1 MNYDDIVD
9 VADLDC
15 IYLSYDEPQKEEFW
29 LKIKNMVPWAKR
41 VDGVKGSDAAHKAA
55 GEASET
61 ERFILIDG
69 DNMPDE
75 KFFNMQLDF
84 TDKDP
89 NYKLAQYRWRATN
102 AINGLRYGNGGMSS
116 WTKTYVANM
125 KTHETSDGSDT
136 TSVDFCMDSTDNLY
150 WAMHDCYSTT
160 HPNYTPF
167 QAWRAGF
174 REGVKMVLDRGAKP
188 NIDSFKERVAT
199 RNVNNLTIWHNVG
212 SDVENG
218 MWAIYGAR
226 LGTYLTLLT
235 NWDHKKVMWF
245 DNFPELWEKQSEI
258 KTNTSLHGVIQEVGA
273 ELKEKLG
280 LPMCMLNAEQSAFF
294 KRHYNADRHNL
305 GPLVKEMDVIRKIEG
320 W

>member
-1 MNYDDIVD
+1 MSLNDIVD

-55 GEASET
+55 GAASDT

-75 KFFNMQLDF
+75 SFFNMQLDF
-84 TDKDP
+84 TGKDP
-89 NYKLAQYRWRATN
+89 SYQKAQFRWKAVN

-125 KTHETSDGSDT
+125 KTHENQKDGDAARIA
-136 TSVDFCMDSTDNLY
+136 DFCLDSKDNLY
-150 WAMHDCYSTT
+150 WAMYDCYSTT
-160 HPNYTPF
+160 YPNHTPF

-174 REGVKMVLDRGAKP
+174 REGVKMCLNKGEVPTVDE
-188 NIDSFKERVAT
+188 FKETVAS
-199 RNVNNLTIWHNVG
+199 RNLNNLTIWQNVG
-212 SDVENG
+212 ADAENG

-226 LGTYLTLLT
+226 LGTYMTLLT
-235 NWDHKKVMWF
+235 DWDAHNVQWF
-245 DNFPELWEKQSEI
+245 DNYTVLWEEHI
-258 KTNTSLHGVIQEVGA
+258 NRDPEREATLVGA
-273 ELKEKLG
+273 ALHDKLG
-280 LPMCMLNAEQSAFF
+280 LPMCTLSKEQSKFF
-294 KRHYNADRHNL
+294 KRHYQADYHNQ
-305 GPLVKEMDVIRKIEG
+305 GPLVTEMEVIRRIEG

>member
-1 MNYDDIVD
+1 MDDIID
-9 VADLDC
+9 IADLDC

-29 LKIKNMVPWAKR
+29 LKIKNMVPWAVR

-55 GEASET
+55 GEASTT

-75 KFFNMQLDF
+75 NFFNLQLDF

-89 NYKLAQYRWRATN
+89 TYKLAQYRWRAVN
-102 AINGLRYGNGGMSS
+102 AVNGLRYGNGGMSS

-136 TSVDFCMDSTDNLY
+136 TAVDFCMDSSDNLY

-160 HPNYTPF
+160 YPNHTPF

-188 NIDSFKERVAT
+188 SIDDFRERVAG
-199 RNVNNLTIWHNVG
+199 RNLNNLTIWHNVG
-212 SDVENG
+212 ADVENG
-218 MWAIYGAR
+218 IWAIYGAR
-226 LGTYLTLLT
+226 LGTYKTMLTD
-235 NWDHKKVMWF
+235 WDYRDVANF
-245 DNFPELWEKQSEI
+245 DNFPVLWEEHENATPSISSEM
-258 KTNTSLHGVIQEVGA
+258 LGD
-273 ELKEKLG
+273 ELAAKLS
-280 LPMCMLNAEQSAFF
+280 LPMCVLSEEQSKFF
-294 KRHYNADRHNL
+294 KRHYNADKHNQ
-305 GPLVKEMDVIRKIEG
+305 GPLIKEMDVIRKIEG

>member
-1 MNYDDIVD
+1 MNLDDMVD

-29 LKIKNMVPWAKR
+29 LKIKNIVPWAKR

-55 GEASET
+55 GEASDT

-75 KFFNMQLDF
+75 SFFNIQLDF

-89 NYKLAQYRWRATN
+89 KYKLAQFRWKAVN

-125 KTHETSDGSDT
+125 KTHENQTEGDASRIA
-136 TSVDFCMDSTDNLY
+136 DFCLDSSDNLY

-160 HPNYTPF
+160 YPNYTPF

-174 REGVKMVLDRGAKP
+174 REGVKMCLNRGLVPK
-188 NIDSFKERVAT
+188 IEEFKESVAS
-199 RNVNNLTIWHNVG
+199 RNLNNLTIWHNVG
-212 SDVENG
+212 ADVENG
-218 MWAIYGAR
+218 IWAIYGAR
-226 LGTYLTLLT
+226 LGTYMTLLT
-235 NWDHKKVMWF
+235 EWDAHNVQWF
-245 DNFPELWEKQSEI
+245 DNYLELWDEYKDRDPYTSSEFFGEA
-258 KTNTSLHGVIQEVGA
+258 LHD
-273 ELKEKLG
+273 KLG
-280 LPMCMLNAEQSAFF
+280 LPMCTLSAEQSKFF
-294 KRHYNADRHNL
+294 KRHYSVNFHNK
-305 GPLVKEMDVIRKIEG
+305 GPLITEMEVIRQIEG

>member
-55 GEASET
+55 GELSDT

-75 KFFNMQLDF
+75 NFFNLQLDF

-89 NYKLAQYRWRATN
+89 TYKLAQYRWRAVN
-102 AINGLRYGNGGMSS
+102 AVNGLRYGNGGMSS

-136 TSVDFCMDSTDNLY
+136 TTVDFCMDSSDNLY

-160 HPNYTPF
+160 YPNYTPF

-188 NIDSFKERVAT
+188 SIDDFKERVAG
-199 RNVNNLTIWHNVG
+199 RNLNNLTIWHNVG
-212 SDVENG
+212 ADVENG
-218 MWAIYGAR
+218 IWAIYGAR
-226 LGTYLTLLT
+226 LGTHMTLLT
-235 NWDHKKVMWF
+235 DWDYKEVMWF
-245 DNFPELWEKQSEI
+245 DHYPTLWESHKNGDPMMGSEM
-258 KTNTSLHGVIQEVGA
+258 LGD
-273 ELKEKLG
+273 ELANRLG
-280 LPMCMLNAEQSAFF
+280 LPMCTLSPEQSLFF
-294 KRHYNADRHNL
+294 KRHYNNDKYNE
-305 GPLVKEMDVIRKIEG
+305 GPLVKEMDVIRRIEG

>member
-1 MNYDDIVD
+1 MSYDDIVD
-9 VADLDC
+9 IADLDV

-29 LKIKNMVPWAKR
+29 LKIKNMVPWAVR

-55 GEASET
+55 GEASTT

-75 KFFNMQLDF
+75 NFFNLQLDF

-89 NYKLAQYRWRATN
+89 NYKLAQYRWRAVN
-102 AINGLRYGNGGMSS
+102 AVNGLRYGNGGMSS

-125 KTHETSDGSDT
+125 KTHESSDGSDT
-136 TSVDFCMDSTDNLY
+136 TAVDFCMDSSDNLY

-160 HPNYTPF
+160 YPNYTPF

-188 NIDSFKERVAT
+188 SIDDFKERVAN
-199 RNVNNLTIWHNVG
+199 RNLNNLTIWHNVG
-212 SDVENG
+212 ADVENG

-226 LGTYLTLLT
+226 VGTYLTMLT
-235 NWDHKKVMWF
+235 DWDYKDVADF
-245 DNFPELWEKQSEI
+245 DNFPVLWEKYKDSDPIIQSAMI
-258 KTNTSLHGVIQEVGA
+258 GD
-273 ELKEKLG
+273 ELSNKLG
-280 LPMCMLNAEQSAFF
+280 LPMCTLSPDQSKFF
-294 KRHYNADRHNL
+294 KRHYNADKYNQ